1 MTIQQF
7 LTEKRDE
14 REHSPESINWFI
26 SGLVSGSVSD
36 YQASAWLMAA
46 YLNGLSPAETTAL
59 TLSMASSGKTLDLR
73 GLPHPLIDKHST
85 GGVGDAVTIAL
96 LPLIAACGLT
106 MVKMSG
112 RGLGFTGGTI
122 DKLEAVPGFRTDLSL
137 DEMVGIAS
145 RVGCALSAQTADL
158 APADKILYALR
169 DATATIDCIPLI
181 AASVMSKKLAANADV
196 IVLDVKVGNGA
207 FMQDMDKARL
217 LAETMVEIGERAGK
231 KVRAL
236 ISEMNQPLAPF
247 VGNALEVYAALDCVR
262 SGFTGRLGEAVRE
275 LASVAIEL
283 SGSDADLDSVIR
295 SGKAIDKCREWFA
308 AQGGDGAVVDDPDLL
323 IPRDVPVWE
332 ITSPSSGV
340 LTSFVTAG
348 IGEAVRS
355 LGGGRLHKDDG
366 IDPRVGVHV
375 LKSLGD
381 SVASGEAVFRVYG
394 EESRA
399 GELRNCFRVAP
410 SL

>member
-7 LTEKRDE
+7 LTDKRDG
-14 REHSPESINWFI
+14 REHAPEAIDWFV
-26 SGLVSGSVSD
+26 SALVEGAVSD

-59 TLSMASSGKTLDLR
+59 TLSMAASGKTLDLS
-73 GLPHPLIDKHST
+73 GLPHPMIDKHST

-137 DEMVGIAS
+137 EEMVGIAE
-145 RVGCALSAQTADL
+145 RVGCALSAQTSDL

-169 DATATIDCIPLI
+169 NSTATIDCIPLI

-207 FMQDMDKARL
+207 FMQDMTKARL
-217 LAETMVEIGERAGK
+217 LADTMVEIGERAGK
-231 KVRAL
+231 RVKAL

-247 VGNALEVYAALDCVR
+247 VGNALEVYAALECIR
-262 SGFTGRLGEAVRE
+262 SGFGGRLGAAVRE
-275 LASVAIEL
+275 LATAAIEL
-283 SGSDADLDSVIR
+283 AERRVDLDSVIE
-295 SGKAIDKCREWFA
+295 SGKAIEKCREWFV
-308 AQGGDGAVVDDPDLL
+308 AQGGDGTLIDEPLRL
-323 IPRDVPVWE
+323 IPTDVPIWE
-332 ITSPSSGV
+332 IESPSSGV
-340 LTSFVTAG
+340 ISSFDTAG

-355 LGGGRLHKDDG
+355 LGGGRVNKNDA
-366 IDPRVGVHV
+366 IDSRVGVQV
-375 LKSLGD
+375 LKSLGEE
-381 SVASGEAVFRVYG
+381 VVSGEAVFRVYG

-399 GELRNCFRVAP
+399 GGLRNCFVVG
-410 SL
+410 